1 MNQTRA
7 PSNPIGV
14 RLKSHG
20 IPKQDPNSV
29 LFGGT
34 LFSGNGLKWI
44 LGRLTALK
52 LDKLDNVLKN
62 SLALKYMC
70 QTWAIHS
77 SASSSFLKKGN
88 EQTKELLKRFSQWYF
103 KGLALEIRGRKGE
116 FLTWAQEML
125 IF

>member
-7 PSNPIGV
+7 PSNPIDV
-14 RLKSHG
+14 RLKKHG
-20 IPKQDPNSV
+20 IPKQDLNSV

-44 LGRLTALK
+44 LGRLTTLK

-70 QTWAIHS
+70 QP
-77 SASSSFLKKGN
+77 
-88 EQTKELLKRFSQWYF
+88 
-103 KGLALEIRGRKGE
+103 
-116 FLTWAQEML
+116 
-125 IF
+125 